1 MKPGDLR
8 RIAKGGLGLP
18 NQEYWENDESWSS
31 LPRGCRGDL
40 VLVVVIGTVPDAA
53 SEWVRVIHPVHGLR
67 DIRRDD
73 LVPVQP
79 DR

>member
-18 NQEYWENDESWSS
+18 NQEYWENDESWGS
-31 LPRGCRGDL
+31 LPRGCRDDL
-40 VLVVVIGTVPDAA
+40 VLVVEVGVDNAD
-53 SEWVRVIHPVHGLR
+53 WVRVIHPVHGLR
-67 DIRRDD
+67 DILGGD

>member
-1 MKPGDLR
+1 MAFKAPK
-8 RIAKGGLGLP
+8 AEGGAG
-18 NQEYWENDESWSS
+18 WSGWSS

-40 VLVVVIGTVPDAA
+40 VLVVEVGVDNAD
-53 SEWVRVIHPVHGLR
+53 WVRVIHPVHGLR
-67 DIRRDD
+67 DILGGD